1 MHQNIIYT
9 FMIDYIIY
17 YKLTKFHKK
26 SKFFFDFIKRFLISQ
41 HIQNIQKDIHLCNW
55 LYSNQSVINCN
66 PYYNQPKII
75 DLCTHEICIFFFTFV
90 TRWSCETGH
99 VTVACIT
106 VPLLYARAMIRAHVV
121 CTFFTR
127 MQIGVHITTGFY

>member
-1 MHQNIIYT
+1 MCIICT

-26 SKFFFDFIKRFLISQ
+26 SNCFLISLNDFLFDLARYK
-41 HIQNIQKDIHLCNW
+41 IYKKIYIFVTDC
-55 LYSNQSVINCN
+55 NQSVINCN
-66 PYYNQPKII
+66 LYCNQPKII
-75 DLCTHEICIFFFTFV
+75 DLCSHEICIFFFFTFV

-121 CTFFTR
+121 CTLFAR